1 MSSLSS
7 EHQTPRAGS
16 VSTGHPTPGSVAT
29 PGLPTNNG
37 TTPNMNNGN
46 SSNGGHPVTAQ
57 LTNFAPTNGGAAPT
71 AVPSGRPVTAP
82 RLSES
87 SMQMAARIPNILP
100 HERVFPIQ
108 IGCELFKLSGASLS
122 SDAPSYFSQYFDCQI
137 KTAEA
142 HGVEDIGTAIRTLY
156 IDRDPATFRDISLH
170 LQGYHVQPRD
180 GTHFV
185 RLFADAQFYSLPRL
199 ISQLYDESIF
209 MSIGHR
215 EFQIP
220 RDLFQDPGNLPN
232 YFSLGFAIF
241 FSSPDDLFPGL
252 DREGLIRPPSILP
265 PAVPGRS
272 ADTFE
277 ELLHLLRGYPVHIR
291 DETHRQTL
299 LRDCR
304 YFNFKGLEQKLIPHA
319 LTYNQ
324 ARLRYEMALRVED
337 VLKSGVSVAN
347 EPTRGDPLAGWVN
360 YARPFVDDKPAELV
374 LEIGGEN
381 TKLHFFPPASSPA
394 AASPAPGGGGRRGT
408 RAEFFR
414 DTKIRIARLFEVV
427 ATKLNLPPT
436 TQPLGLLMRQ
446 GGARSQPP
454 SPGNTPLSDDLVR
467 VVLEPETAITL
478 DGRPFALPE
487 TVADDT
493 DAADAILSP
502 SGGGEPGP
510 SRKRRRVDYAAL
522 SGGANAAWTIKTG
535 LWRLRIQS
543 VKNGKSAV
551 ECVLV
556 GVKLD
561 AISSELA
568 RNQERGF
575 LGG

>member
-1 MSSLSS
+1 MSSGSQTPRVMSLSS
-7 EHQTPRAGS
+7 HATPA
-16 VSTGHPTPGSVAT
+16 STAAT
-29 PGLPTNNG
+29 PGQV
-37 TTPNMNNGN
+37 PN
-46 SSNGGHPVTAQ
+46 SNPLAAQ
-57 LTNFAPTNGGAAPT
+57 LPNFPPSRNGAGPGSGPASGPARAPSTTAAGNPI
-71 AVPSGRPVTAP
+71 TAP
-82 RLSES
+82 RMSES
-87 SMQMAARIPNILP
+87 SVQLAARIPNLLP

-122 SDAPSYFSQYFDCQI
+122 SDAPSYFSQYFQCQI
-137 KTAEA
+137 KNAENN
-142 HGVEDIGTAIRTLY
+142 GEDIGSAIRTLY

-199 ISQLYDESIF
+199 ISQLYEESIF

-232 YFSLGFAIF
+232 YFSLGFAVF

-277 ELLHLLRGYPVHIR
+277 ELLHLLRGYPVNIR
-291 DETHRQTL
+291 DETHRETL

-304 YFNFKGLEQKLIPHA
+304 YFNFKGLEQKLIPHS

-324 ARLRYEMALRVED
+324 TRQRQEMALRIED
-337 VLKSGVSVAN
+337 VLKSGISVAY
-347 EPTRGDPLAGWVN
+347 EPTPPDPLAGWVN
-360 YARPFVDDKPAELV
+360 YARPFVDDKAAELV

-381 TKLHFFPPASSPA
+381 TKLHFFPPPGTSLSPI
-394 AASPAPGGGGRRGT
+394 PGGHTGI

-414 DTKIRIARLFEVV
+414 DTKIRISRLFEVI

-436 TQPLGLLMRQ
+436 TQPLGLLMSK
-446 GGARSQPP
+446 GGASSQPP
-454 SPGNTPLSDDLVR
+454 SPGNTPLSEDLVR

-478 DGRPFALPE
+478 DNRPFALPDVATDDSE
-487 TVADDT
+487 TP
-493 DAADAILSP
+493 DAIFSP
-502 SGGGEPGP
+502 NDAGEQPGP
-510 SRKRRRVDYAAL
+510 SRKRRRVDYTAL
-522 SGGANAAWTIKTG
+522 SGGSAAVPGGSAGTAWVVKTG
-535 LWRLRIQS
+535 QWRLRIQG
-543 VKNGKSAV
+543 VKNGKSAI
-551 ECVLV
+551 ECMLV

-561 AISSELA
+561 AVSSELA
-568 RNQERGF
+568 RNQQRGF